1 MVIFEL
7 PISVT
12 LPRKT
17 KADKKIMLNLN
28 VYRNLHHSV
37 NNQVKQEFE
46 PIKGEP
52 FKAESIKISYRV
64 EKTTK
69 RKFDTM
75 NIISVVD
82 KFFLDWLVKENYIPD
97 DTFNNVSYG
106 SIDGSNQCAAD
117 RVIAEIEIK
126 E

>member
-1 MVIFEL
+1 
-7 PISVT
+7 
-12 LPRKT
+12 
-17 KADKKIMLNLN
+17 
-28 VYRNLHHSV
+28 NLHHSV
-37 NNQVKQEFE
+37 NNQVKQEFK
-46 PIKGEP
+46 PINGEP

-64 EKTTK
+64 EKRTK

-75 NIISVVD
+75 NVISVVD
-82 KFFLDWLVKENYIPD
+82 KFFLDWLVKEKYLPD

-106 SIDGSNQCAAD
+106 SITGTNQCDTD